1 MIMITIYTKNNCPYC
16 IRAKDLLNKRK
27 LEYKEINISENPE
40 LLEEMLEKSQGMKTM
55 PQIFIDEKHIGGC
68 DDLYKYDEDV
78 GFDMK

>member
-1 MIMITIYTKNNCPYC
+1 MITIYTKNNCPYC

-40 LLEEMLEKSQGMKTM
+40 LLEEVLEKSQGMKTM
-55 PQIFIDEKHIGGC
+55 PQIFIDGKHIGGC
-68 DDLYKYDEDV
+68 DDLYKYDEEI

>member
-1 MIMITIYTKNNCPYC
+1 MITIYTKNNCPYC

-40 LLEEMLEKSQGMKTM
+40 LLEDVLGKSQGMKTM
-55 PQIFIDEKHIGGC
+55 PQIFIYEKHIGGC

-78 GFDMK
+78 GFDMN

>member
-1 MIMITIYTKNNCPYC
+1 MITIYTKNNCPYC

>member
-1 MIMITIYTKNNCPYC
+1 MIIIYTKNNCPYC

>member
-1 MIMITIYTKNNCPYC
+1 MIAIYTKNNCPYC

-27 LEYKEINISENPE
+27 LKYKEINISENPE